1 MITIIKDYFF
11 KHNVMG
17 NINYFNNAK
26 DLLRQPIYDVYFLGI
41 LIRDMNGI
49 ELGKILKQKNEKC
62 EIIYITDQRNYGPQT
77 YEVKAFNY
85 LLKPIN
91 IEEINDTLDRL
102 FEKIRSEYRYLRT
115 KDGEERIPLKE
126 LLYADIIGRNLTC
139 HFYDGEL
146 IQSTT
151 LKKSFEKM
159 IGTLKDN
166 PDFVFVAPSLLINLN
181 YISSMNS
188 NYLTFTT
195 GEILYFPKSA
205 HKLICERWKQYG

>member
-1 MITIIKDYFF
+1 MITIIKDYLF

-17 NINYFNNAK
+17 SINYFNNAK
-26 DLLRQPIYDVYFLGI
+26 DLLRQPIYDVYFLDI

-62 EIIYITDQRNYGPQT
+62 EIIYITDQCNYGPQT

-91 IEEINDTLDRL
+91 IEEINDTLDGL
-102 FEKIRSEYRYLRT
+102 FEKIKSEYRYLRT

-139 HFYDGEL
+139 NFYDGEL

-159 IGTLKDN
+159 IGPLKDN

-195 GEILYFPKSA
+195 GEVLYFPKSA
-205 HKLICERWKQYG
+205 YKLICER

>member
-1 MITIIKDYFF
+1 MITIIKDYLF

-17 NINYFNNAK
+17 SINYFNNAK
-26 DLLRQPIYDVYFLGI
+26 DLLRQPIYDVYFLDI

-102 FEKIRSEYRYLRT
+102 FEKII
-115 KDGEERIPLKE
+115 K
-126 LLYADIIGRNLTC
+126 
-139 HFYDGEL
+139 
-146 IQSTT
+146 
-151 LKKSFEKM
+151 
-159 IGTLKDN
+159 
-166 PDFVFVAPSLLINLN
+166 
-181 YISSMNS
+181 
-188 NYLTFTT
+188 
-195 GEILYFPKSA
+195 
-205 HKLICERWKQYG
+205 

>member
-1 MITIIKDYFF
+1 MITIIKDYFL
-11 KHNVMG
+11 KHNAMG

-26 DLLRQPIYDVYFLGI
+26 DLLRQPTYDVYFLGI

-62 EIIYITDQRNYGPQT
+62 EIIYITDQCNYGPQT

-85 LLKPIN
+85 LLKPIK
-91 IEEINDTLDRL
+91 IEEINNTLDRL

-126 LLYADIIGRNLTC
+126 LLYADIVGRSLTC

-195 GEILYFPKSA
+195 GETLYFPKSA
-205 HKLICERWKQYG
+205 YKLIHERWKQYG

>member
-1 MITIIKDYFF
+1 MITIIKDYFL
-11 KHNVMG
+11 KHNAMG
-17 NINYFNNAK
+17 NINYFNNAR
-26 DLLRQPIYDVYFLGI
+26 DLLRQPTYDVYFLGI

-62 EIIYITDQRNYGPQT
+62 EIIYITDQCNYGPQT

-85 LLKPIN
+85 LLKPIK
-91 IEEINDTLDRL
+91 IEEINNTLDRL

-188 NYLTFTT
+188 NYLTFIT
-195 GEILYFPKSA
+195 GETLYFPKSA
-205 HKLICERWKQYG
+205 YKLIHERWKQYS

>member
-1 MITIIKDYFF
+1 MITIIKDYLF

-17 NINYFNNAK
+17 SINYFNNAK
-26 DLLRQPIYDVYFLGI
+26 DLLRQPIYDVYFLDI
-41 LIRDMNGI
+41 LIRDINGI

-62 EIIYITDQRNYGPQT
+62 EIIYITDQCNYGPQT

-102 FEKIRSEYRYLRT
+102 FEKIKSEYRYLRT

-159 IGTLKDN
+159 IGPLKDN

-195 GEILYFPKSA
+195 GEVLYFPKSA
-205 HKLICERWKQYG
+205 YKLICERWKQYS

>member
-1 MITIIKDYFF
+1 MITIIKDYLF

-17 NINYFNNAK
+17 SINYFNNAK
-26 DLLRQPIYDVYFLGI
+26 DLLRQPIYDVYFLDI

-62 EIIYITDQRNYGPQT
+62 EIIYITDQCNYGPQT

-102 FEKIRSEYRYLRT
+102 FEKIKSEYRYLRT

-159 IGTLKDN
+159 IGPLKDN

-195 GEILYFPKSA
+195 GEVLYFPKSA
-205 HKLICERWKQYG
+205 YKLICERWKQYS

>member
-1 MITIIKDYFF
+1 MITIIKDYLF

-17 NINYFNNAK
+17 SINYFNNAK
-26 DLLRQPIYDVYFLGI
+26 DLLRQPIYDVYFLDI

-62 EIIYITDQRNYGPQT
+62 EIIYITDQCNYGPQT

-159 IGTLKDN
+159 IGPLKDN

-195 GEILYFPKSA
+195 GEVLYFPKSA
-205 HKLICERWKQYG
+205 YKLICERWKQYG

>member
-1 MITIIKDYFF
+1 
-11 KHNVMG
+11 
-17 NINYFNNAK
+17 
-26 DLLRQPIYDVYFLGI
+26 
-41 LIRDMNGI
+41 MNGI

-85 LLKPIN
+85 LLKPIK
-91 IEEINDTLDRL
+91 IEEINNTLDRL

-195 GEILYFPKSA
+195 GETLYFPKSA
-205 HKLICERWKQYG
+205 YKLIHERWKQYG

>member
-1 MITIIKDYFF
+1 MVTIIKDYFF
-11 KHNVMG
+11 KHNVIG
-17 NINYFNNAK
+17 SINYFNNAK
-26 DLLRQPIYDVYFLGI
+26 DLLKQPTYDVYFLGI
-41 LIRDMNGI
+41 LIKDMNGI

-62 EIIYITDQRNYGPQT
+62 EIIYITDQCNYGPQT

-102 FEKIRSEYRYLRT
+102 FEKIKSEYRYLRT

-159 IGTLKDN
+159 IGPLKDN

-195 GEILYFPKSA
+195 GEVLYFPKSA
-205 HKLICERWKQYG
+205 YKLICERWKQYG

>member
-62 EIIYITDQRNYGPQT
+62 EIIYITDQCNYGPQT